1 MARLLH
7 PSSLLLMTP
16 ERWQKIEQLLQAAL
30 EREPAERRAL
40 LDRECAGDDKLREE
54 VESLIAS
61 AQPAQSF
68 LNANA
73 LEDATVLF
81 GDANTDSL
89 IGCQIG
95 HYLIEK
101 KLGSGGMGEVYL
113 AQDLSLGRNVALK
126 LLDPALIGDSAT
138 HIRFLREARLA
149 SALDHPNI
157 CTIHEVGE
165 DANRLFIAMQFI
177 EGETL
182 RKVIGDHPLEL
193 DSLLSISLQV
203 ADGLSSAHS
212 LGIVHR
218 DIKPTNIIVTPR
230 GRAMVLDFGLAK
242 LLERSEGEAEAHLTM
257 TGAVMGTPASMSP
270 EQARGEQV
278 DDRSDIFSF
287 GVVLYEMATGDIPFH
302 GRSKADMI
310 SALLNQPH
318 TPVTEVNQKIP
329 ARLSEVIDRAL
340 AKEPAQRYQSMTEM
354 IADLRQ
360 VVREV
365 GGSDLFS
372 SSEIQ
377 RGVVP
382 LVSPRRHEETGTS
395 GRGIQRRTGVI
406 LFAVMVVLLGG
417 LALAIYFSRR
427 EQPLPAKPIKSIAVL
442 PFKPLIAESRD
453 EALELGMAD
462 TLINKL
468 SNIRQVTVRP
478 LSAVRQYTSVEQD
491 AVAAGREQKVD
502 AVLDGN
508 IQRSGDKVRVTV
520 RLVRIGDGAGIWT
533 DQFDTPSTDIF
544 AVQDSIS
551 ERVASALALKLSS
564 EERGLLTKRNTQNPE
579 AYRLYLLGRYQLNKS
594 TDEGLRKAL
603 ENFRQA
609 IDSDSNY
616 ALAHVGLADAY
627 IAQGAFDAL
636 PPKESFPKAK
646 QAALQAL
653 QLDEHLAEAHVSL
666 ANAKFYYDWDWAG
679 AEYEFKRAL
688 AINPGYSD
696 AHQMYGYYVSSKG
709 RSDEAVK
716 EMQQAQDLDPLS
728 LPKITAVGEVLY
740 MARRYDEAIAAYQKT
755 LEMDPNSGFA
765 YWALGRVYLEKGMH
779 ADAIAAFQKA
789 IPLSGDSP
797 DESASL
803 GCAYARSGRK
813 AEARKIID
821 HLKELSKRRYIAPS
835 VIAAIYADLGEKD
848 EGFMWLDKAYEEH
861 DFILVLLKV
870 EPMFDKLR
878 SDPRFT
884 LLLKRVG
891 LEP

>member
-1 MARLLH
+1 
-7 PSSLLLMTP
+7 MTP

-30 EREPAERRAL
+30 EREPAERRVL
-40 LDRECAGDDKLREE
+40 LDRECGGDDKLREE

-73 LEDATVLF
+73 LEDATVLLV
-81 GDANTDSL
+81 DADYDSL
-89 IGCQIG
+89 IGHQIG
-95 HYLIEK
+95 HYVIEK
-101 KLGSGGMGEVYL
+101 QLGSGGMGEVYL

-126 LLDPALIGDSAT
+126 LLDPALTGDSAT
-138 HIRFLREARLA
+138 HMRFLREARLA

-165 DANRLFIAMQFI
+165 DADRLFIAMQFI

-203 ADGLSSAHS
+203 ADGLTAAHS
-212 LGIVHR
+212 QGIVHR
-218 DIKPTNIIVTPR
+218 DIKPANIIVTPR

-242 LLERSEGEAEAHLTM
+242 LLERSEAEADTHLTM

-270 EQARGEQV
+270 EQARGEHV
-278 DDRSDIFSF
+278 DHRSDIFSF
-287 GVVLYEMATGDIPFH
+287 GVVLYEMATGEIPFR
-302 GRSKADMI
+302 GRSKADVI
-310 SALLNQPH
+310 SALLSQPH
-318 TPVTEVNQKIP
+318 TPAAQLNKKIP
-329 ARLSEVIDRAL
+329 ARLSAVIDRAL
-340 AKEPAQRYQSMTEM
+340 AKEPNQRYQTMDEVT
-354 IADLRQ
+354 ADLRQ
-360 VVREV
+360 VVKE
-365 GGSDLFS
+365 GGGLDRLFS
-372 SSEIQ
+372 SSDDP
-377 RGVVP
+377 RTLVP
-382 LVSPRRHEETGTS
+382 LVPLRRGGA
-395 GRGIQRRTGVI
+395 GRRIQTRTAVV
-406 LFAVMVVLLGG
+406 LFAVMSLLLAGA
-417 LALAIYFSRR
+417 ALAIYYSRHA
-427 EQPLPAKPIKSIAVL
+427 QPQPPVSIKSIAVL
-442 PFKPLIAESRD
+442 PFKPLVAESRD

-462 TLINKL
+462 TLIYKL

-478 LSAVRQYTSVEQD
+478 LSAVRQYTRLEQD
-491 AVAAGREQKVD
+491 AATAGHEQKVD
-502 AVLDGN
+502 AVLDGS

-520 RLVRIGDGAGIWT
+520 RLVRVGDGASIWT
-533 DQFDTPSTDIF
+533 DQFDAPMTDIF
-544 AVQDSIS
+544 AVQNSIS

-564 EERGLLTKRNTQNPE
+564 EEKGLLTKRYTQNPE

-594 TDEGLRKAL
+594 TDEGMRKAL

-609 IDSDSNY
+609 IDSDPNY
-616 ALAHVGLADAY
+616 ALAQVGLADAY
-627 IAQGAFDAL
+627 VAQGAFDAL
-636 PPKESFPKAK
+636 PPKDSFPKAK

-666 ANAKFYYDWDWAG
+666 ANARFYYDWDWVG

-688 AINPGYSD
+688 AINPAYSD
-696 AHQMYGYYVSSKG
+696 AHQMYGYYLSSKG
-709 RSDEAVK
+709 RSDEALR
-716 EMQQAQDLDPLS
+716 EMQQAQDLDPVS

-755 LEMDPNSGFA
+755 LAMDPNSGFA
-765 YWALGRVYLEKGMH
+765 YWALGRAYLEKGH
-779 ADAIAAFQKA
+779 YAEAIAAFQKA

-821 HLKELSKRRYIAPS
+821 DLKELSKRRYIAPS
-835 VIAAIYADLGEKD
+835 VIAALYADLGEKD
-848 EGFMWLDKAYEEH
+848 ESFSWLNKAYEEH

-884 LLLKRVG
+884 VLLKRVG